1 MCDSVRAWIASTWH
15 YDDKRLHH
23 SEQVSLTTQHSN
35 RGKLTYAELQSGVE
49 MAFQNKVDSVASV
62 EKLENEEELLEK

>member
-15 YDDKRLHH
+15 IDDKRVFQP
-23 SEQVSLTTQHSN
+23 EQLSVTAQHSD
-35 RGKLTYAELQSGVE
+35 RGKLTYAVLQSGVQV
-49 MAFQNKVDSVASV
+49 AFQNEVGAVASV